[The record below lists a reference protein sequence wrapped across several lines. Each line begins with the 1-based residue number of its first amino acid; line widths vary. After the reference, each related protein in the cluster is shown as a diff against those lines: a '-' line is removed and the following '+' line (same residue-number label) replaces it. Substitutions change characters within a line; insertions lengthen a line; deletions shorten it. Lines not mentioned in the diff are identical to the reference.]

1 MLKRFFISL
10 LGTVAGIWISM
21 FLVIFGGIMLV
32 GVAVSKGAADSSVKV
47 EKKSILYF
55 DLSGN
60 ILERYQTQPLLS
72 LIQNFESQTQTLD

>member
-47 EKKSILYF
+47 EKNQFST
-55 DLSGN
+55 S
-60 ILERYQTQPLLS
+60 T
-72 LIQNFESQTQTLD
+72 

>member
-47 EKKSILYF
+47 
-55 DLSGN
+55 
-60 ILERYQTQPLLS
+60 
-72 LIQNFESQTQTLD
+72 